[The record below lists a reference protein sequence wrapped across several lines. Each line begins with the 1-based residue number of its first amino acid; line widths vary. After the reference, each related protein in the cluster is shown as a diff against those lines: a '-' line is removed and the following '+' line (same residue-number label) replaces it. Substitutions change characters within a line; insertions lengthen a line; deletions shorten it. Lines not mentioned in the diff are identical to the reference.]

1 MSDIVFLSMMAVIS
15 PFIIVVMIIPFII
28 LGAFTIYPIIVW
40 RNRLQRKGNK

>member
-15 PFIIVVMIIPFII
+15 PFII